1 MILIENNYFISIIV
15 SLLLLNGFYNLSY
28 KYRYKTD
35 KIISINNFFI
45 STVINFYLIINF
57 LAILTFNLLLFLE
70 LNENI
75 IKIISLFDILI
86 GFHKPTYLRNLKKI
100 LKEDNNK
107 KNLLFIILFFYFI
120 LSLNPITDSD
130 SLDYH
135 LTIPLY
141 QIEFGN
147 PQFYKY
153 WLHSQLVGSG
163 ETLLLYSLVFGG
175 LHFSQILQFLSLLFI
190 ILIVL
195 NLQIKKIFIDNEK
208 RIFVSLCIISM
219 PALIFLASTSKPQLF
234 PIATNFISLIVS
246 VFYLKNLKKY
256 NLLITYSLIIFLLFS
271 SIQMKFSFLLSSAII
286 TLYSVFQ
293 IINKN
298 FIYKS
303 FIVIFILFLII
314 IVPREIYEFT
324 TFNNDVIYNF
334 FNPVTDLYASEAMN
348 ASLRHGSGNSR
359 YYFFWLFAPYNQ
371 YGNFSL
377 GEITYCLGPFVLYF
391 LFNYK
396 INKILNRPIIT
407 ILFIYFIFALNL
419 AQPTGRFYVEIFI
432 WILFFSLFT
441 YKKNVTLLEKLF
453 QKILIFSSILFLVFL
468 GYFSGNLF
476 LGNLSKFNY
485 DKVLSD
491 NADGYLLYKWANQV
505 IPDNSVIIS
514 SHRASAFY
522 KYEVIPYEFRL
533 FTDGSNKNNS
543 YYLKSIMEKNPQF
556 ILYRESDL
564 NNKRDILKNC
574 RGELFKFKKNVGYD
588 VGRNPFSI
596 NKKFY
601 DGYIYRISNK
611 KIQNCIKEE

>member
-75 IKIISLFDILI
+75 IKIISLFVILI

-107 KNLLFIILFFYFI
+107 KKLLFIILFFYFI